1 VKPANP
7 IHNLMSELTKPTQ
20 TMPTIKS
27 PLKSIRRT
35 ETRLE
40 ITDPEKAERIRRDPP
55 ARMTLAE
62 AACYCGFSPRSLRQY
77 VRNRSISRI
86 KIGGRILFRR
96 EQLDNDLVRLEQS
109 AL

>member
-1 VKPANP
+1 
-7 IHNLMSELTKPTQ
+7 MTELPNTTPSTPSTKSSA
-20 TMPTIKS
+20 KA
-27 PLKSIRRT
+27 IRRT

-40 ITDPEKAERIRRDPP
+40 ITDPEKAERVRRDPP
-55 ARMTLAE
+55 SRMTLAE

-77 VRNRSISRI
+77 VRNRAISRI

>member
-1 VKPANP
+1 MTEHTN
-7 IHNLMSELTKPTQ
+7 TTQ
-20 TMPTIKS
+20 TIPSSVAKE
-27 PLKSIRRT
+27 IRRT

-40 ITDPEKAERIRRDPP
+40 ITDPSKAERIRRDPP

-96 EQLDNDLVRLEQS
+96 EQLDNDLIALEQR
-109 AL
+109 AI